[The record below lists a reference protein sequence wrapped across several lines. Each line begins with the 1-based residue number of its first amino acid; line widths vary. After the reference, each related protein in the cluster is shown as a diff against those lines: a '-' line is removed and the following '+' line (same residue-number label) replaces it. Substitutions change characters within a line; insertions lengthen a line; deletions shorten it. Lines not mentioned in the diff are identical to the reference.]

1 MSKIARLI
9 KDKIYIITFLSIIS
23 IPAIQLFTNA
33 IDINSN
39 MEKRTK
45 ASRPSIGDF
54 ENLGEYFSSYE
65 TYFND
70 NFGFRSNLIGLNSKV
85 DVNLFKQSSNSQVI
99 IGTND
104 YLYFKDEMPDYHKTN
119 LLTDD
124 EIDIIANK
132 VAKFQK
138 DLAKRDI
145 YFLISLAPNKSTIY
159 PEFVGIEP
167 TNPTATSNLDR
178 LQKAFDKHKV
188 NYIDLKSEL
197 LKHKKENELYYK
209 KDTHWNS
216 IGSNIGAN
224 LYLSKLNKEFGTN
237 ISLENQNIRQGIYD
251 GDLDNLL
258 GFYSKTPEML
268 SDSIIINPADTK
280 LPKAVSYGDSFGGTL
295 FLDISDAFE
304 QNIIAHTISAPPA
317 SNYHLLSENAKI
329 LNFEIVERNIQTL
342 VDYEFTIFDDDTS
355 TINKLYNPIEIDL
368 KPNKN
373 IIFDDLAIIKNEDST
388 YISNKQKNGYLT
400 FKNLKDN
407 QKIDFIYFELEDNN
421 AFIPIYFNFNNE
433 PSFVESEKN
442 LGLMLLPTKNKYI
455 IDLRRYNTSF
465 KNLNLKIGDQENTY
479 LKIKDIKIYT
489 TNNLKEKNKNKNN
502 VKKR

>member
-23 IPAIQLFTNA
+23 IPAIQLFTNV
-33 IDINSN
+33 IDIDSN

-70 NFGFRSNLIGLNSKV
+70 NFGFRSDLIKLNSKI
-85 DVNLFKQSSNSQVI
+85 DVNLFKQSSNDQVI

-124 EIDIIANK
+124 EINIIANK

-138 DLAKRDI
+138 DLAKKGV

-167 TNPTATSNLDR
+167 TNPTGISNLDR
-178 LQKAFDKHKV
+178 LQKAFDKYKV

-197 LKHKKENELYYK
+197 LKHKKDYELYYK

-216 IGSNIGAN
+216 LGADIAAN
-224 LYLSKLNKEFGTN
+224 LYLSKLNKKFGTN
-237 ISLENQNIRQGIYD
+237 ISLETQNIRQGIYD

-258 GFYSKTPEML
+258 GFYSKTPETL
-268 SDSIIINPADTK
+268 SDSTIVNPSGVK
-280 LPKAVSYGDSFGGTL
+280 LPKAVSYGDSFGGPL
-295 FLDISDAFE
+295 FGKLSDVFE
-304 QNIIAHTISAPPA
+304 QNIVPHVASAPPA
-317 SNYHLLSENAKI
+317 SNYHLFKDSAKI
-329 LNFEIVERNIQTL
+329 FNFEIVERHIPNL
-342 VDYEFTIFDDDTS
+342 VDYEFNIFDEDAGKL
-355 TINKLYNPIEIDL
+355 NKLYNPIEISL
-368 KPNKN
+368 IENKN
-373 IIFDDLAIIKNEDST
+373 IIANDLAIIKNEDNT

-400 FKNLKDN
+400 FKDLNED

-421 AFIPIYFNFNNE
+421 AFLPIYFNFNNE

-442 LGLMLLPTKNKYI
+442 LGLMLLPKKNKYI
-455 IDLRRYNTSF
+455 IDLRGYNTSF

-489 TNNLKEKNKNKNN
+489 ANNLKEKNKNN